1 MEHTRWTDELEVVD
15 GLLAKGKG
23 VRGMFGSSEGLQ
35 EEAFEE
41 WRTGSL
47 DFIMEQLGEDSQLYM
62 DFHRHTSKAT
72 LSTCNIGIGILT
84 AVKRSLVESHDEE
97 AGLSTLLTAATRLSR
112 EEAKDKEE
120 KAQLPK
126 EPGLRLEDILPEE
139 PATPETKTPQQ
150 EPPAEEPAPA
160 IIEEQGADKPPSKV
174 IVKKGGQQPPE
185 QPHLKLE
192 DTPAEEAPATGPKTA
207 EKKPTVKKPRPVAK
221 KIPKEKPS
229 GAADTSTVSH
239 GVEKPPQE
247 AISEKV
253 STQPPEHPVSETQ
266 KTSKKHR
273 PVKNETRKAEPPSGM
288 DIQEDI
294 LWQAQVQLSQ
304 GRKDAAA
311 VLCGA
316 VLEEILKCLCI
327 KHNIPT
333 REWDTIGDLSNKLL
347 SQGVYDESTHSKF
360 ISWWYLR
367 EDAHAVNFDAY
378 SKPDVADMINGV
390 HDFLKKCFSTS
401 TARAA
406 RLER

>member
-41 WRTGSL
+41 WRAGSL
-47 DFIMEQLGEDSQLYM
+47 DFIMEQLGENSQLYM

-84 AVKRSLVESHDEE
+84 AVKRSLVESHDEKT
-97 AGLSTLLTAATRLSR
+97 GLSTLLTAATRLSR
-112 EEAKDKEE
+112 EEAHEK
-120 KAQLPK
+120 KAQFSK
-126 EPGLRLEDILPEE
+126 EPGLRLEDIVPEE
-139 PATPETKTPQQ
+139 PATPETKIPQQ
-150 EPPAEEPAPA
+150 EPLAEEPV

-174 IVKKGGQQPPE
+174 LVKKGEQKPPE
-185 QPHLKLE
+185 QPRLKLE
-192 DTPAEEAPATGPKTA
+192 DTPAEEAPATGPETA
-207 EKKPTVKKPRPVAK
+207 EKEPTVEKLRPVAK
-221 KIPKEKPS
+221 KNPKEEPS
-229 GAADTSTVSH
+229 GTADTSTVSH

-247 AISEKV
+247 AIGEKV
-253 STQPPEHPVSETQ
+253 SAQPPEHPVSETQ
-266 KTSKKHR
+266 EISKKHR
-273 PVKNETRKAEPPSGM
+273 QVKDETRKAELPSGM

-316 VLEEILKCLCI
+316 VLEEILKCLCV

-401 TARAA
+401 
-406 RLER
+406 